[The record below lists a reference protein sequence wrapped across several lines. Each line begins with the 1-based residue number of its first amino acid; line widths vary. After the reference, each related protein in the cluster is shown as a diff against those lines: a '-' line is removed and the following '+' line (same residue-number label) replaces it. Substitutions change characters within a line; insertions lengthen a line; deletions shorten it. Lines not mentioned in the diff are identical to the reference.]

1 MASSAL
7 LGLPTAAATAKNN
20 NNSNN
25 YYGIAPPSGFR
36 SIGDGVGVCEGCSS
50 VIRFRCNAISNSK
63 SKSQAQM
70 YNGVIPKDILWRNV
84 IEENDQKEKEALED
98 ASMKMTSEIKSM
110 FRSMG
115 DGEITVSAYDT
126 AWVALV
132 RSIHGSGDAPQ
143 FPSSLE
149 WIINHQLPDGSWG
162 DQFIFS
168 AHDRMINT
176 LACVIALKSWNV
188 HPQKRDKGMKYI
200 RENIEKIGDE
210 KIEHMPVGFEVALPS
225 LIEIARDLDLEFPE
239 DSPVLQDIYAQRNL
253 KLTRIPRE
261 MMHTMPT
268 TLLHSLEGMAGLDWE
283 RILKFQCSDGSLLF
297 SPSST
302 AFALMQTK
310 DEKCLEYLIKAVE
323 RFGGGVPNVY
333 PVDMFEHI
341 WAVDRLERLGV
352 SRYFESEIK
361 ECMNYVARYWTE
373 DGICWARNSNVHDI
387 DDTAMGFRLLRLHG
401 HEVSPDAFRS
411 FQRGE
416 EFFCFAG
423 QSNQAITGIYNLF
436 RASQVSFP
444 GEKILEEARA
454 FAYKFLREKQAANK
468 LLDKWIIAKDLPGEV
483 GYALDVPWYA
493 SLPRI
498 ETRFYIEQ
506 YGGEDDVWI
515 GKTLYRMNFVSNN
528 TFLELAK
535 LDFNKCQTMHQ
546 LEWVGIQKW
555 YLLCNLGEFGLSQ
568 KSLLQVYFLATASIF
583 EGHRSTERL
592 AWTRTAALVEAIS
605 LYFNNVATTVEQ
617 RRAFVNDFIRNNQ
630 KRVKNSLRWWR
641 SERTSS
647 GLLSA
652 LSETIDHLSLETLV
666 SHSADIRHH
675 LRHSWERWLLT
686 WIDGEE
692 NKEMG
697 GGGEAELVVRTVSL
711 SAGNL
716 AVCTSPPQ
724 YRHLL
729 RLTNALCHRLRRIQ
743 HHHQFSPEEGKLEA
757 NGGIINGDQVGFILE
772 AEVESYMQELVKCV
786 LQRFDGID
794 QEIKKTFLTVAKT
807 FFYTACCSQET
818 INLHIAKVLFE
829 RVP

>member
-7 LGLPTAAATAKNN
+7 LGLPTAAAIAKNN

-36 SIGDGVGVCEGCSS
+36 SIGDGVGVCGGCSS

-70 YNGVIPKDILWRNV
+70 YNGVIPKDILWRDV

-132 RSIHGSGDAPQ
+132 KSIHGSGDAPQ

-225 LIEIARDLDLEFPE
+225 LIEIARDLGLEFPE

-310 DEKCLEYLIKAVE
+310 DAKCLEYLIKAVE
-323 RFGGGVPNVY
+323 RFGGG
-333 PVDMFEHI
+333 
-341 WAVDRLERLGV
+341 
-352 SRYFESEIK
+352 
-361 ECMNYVARYWTE
+361 
-373 DGICWARNSNVHDI
+373 
-387 DDTAMGFRLLRLHG
+387 
-401 HEVSPDAFRS
+401 DAFRS

-423 QSNQAITGIYNLF
+423 QSNQAVTGIYNLF

-515 GKTLYRMNFVSNN
+515 GKTLYR
-528 TFLELAK
+528 
-535 LDFNKCQTMHQ
+535 
-546 LEWVGIQKW
+546 W
-555 YLLCNLGEFGLSQ
+555 YLLCNLGEFGVSQ

-617 RRAFVNDFIRNNQ
+617 RRAFVNDFIRKDQ
-630 KRVKNSLRWWR
+630 KRVQNNLRWWR

-652 LSETIDHLSLETLV
+652 LSETIDHLSLESLV

-692 NKEMG
+692 DKEMR
-697 GGGEAELVVRTVSL
+697 GGEAELVVRTVSL

-716 AVCTSPPQ
+716 AVCTSPLQ

-729 RLTNALCHRLRRIQ
+729 RLTNALCRRLSRIQ